1 MEGKLKIETIK
12 VYAMIAA
19 GAFLFSFG
27 LNIFIV
33 PLGLFSGGVVG
44 IAQII
49 RSVLSGYVQL
59 DFDIAGILN
68 FLINLPLFFLAYRSI
83 SRKFFWRT
91 AFCVLANTILM
102 TCIPIPSVAIIE
114 DILAACL
121 IGGICCGAGIGMA
134 LRAQGSGGGIDILG
148 FYFSLKKPGYSVGK
162 LGIIV
167 NVFVFALCAYLF
179 DISTAIYSILY
190 TVCMSLVMDKIHFQN
205 INMTVMIFTKTT
217 NVQTEIMMNMR
228 RGVTF
233 WRGAGAYTNSETYV
247 LVTVISKYEV
257 PQIKKIV
264 KEADPNA
271 FMIFNE
277 GMSISGNFEKR
288 L

>member
-1 MEGKLKIETIK
+1 METKLRMDTMKI
-12 VYAMIAA
+12 YASIAA

-49 RSVLSGYVQL
+49 RSIVNQYVQL
-59 DFDIAGILN
+59 NFDIAGLLN
-68 FLINLPLFFLAYRSI
+68 FAINLPLFFIAYRHI

-91 AFCVLANTILM
+91 AFCVVLNTFFM
-102 TCIPIPSVAIIE
+102 TCIPIPAAAILE
-114 DILAACL
+114 DVLAACL
-121 IGGICCGAGIGMA
+121 IGGICCGVGIGLA

-148 FYFSLKKPGYSVGK
+148 FYFSMKNPGYSVGK
-162 LGIIV
+162 LSIFV
-167 NVFVFALCAYLF
+167 NVFVFAVCACLF
-179 DISTAIYSILY
+179 NIPTAIYSIIY
-190 TVCMSLVMDKIHFQN
+190 TVCMSLVMDRIHYQN
-205 INMTVMIFTKTT
+205 INMTVMIFTKTMD
-217 NVQTEIMMNMR
+217 VQTQIMQTMR

-233 WRGAGAYTNSETYV
+233 WKGAGAYTQSDTFI
-247 LVTVISKYEV
+247 LITVISKYEV
-257 PQIKKIV
+257 PQIRKIV
-264 KEADPNA
+264 KEADANA

>member
-1 MEGKLKIETIK
+1 MKTMKQKEMIQL
-12 VYAMIAA
+12 YAMIAI

-33 PLGLFSGGVVG
+33 PLGMFSGGVVG

-49 RSVLSGYVQL
+49 RSVISNYISL

-68 FLINLPLFFLAYRSI
+68 FVLNLPLFLLAYRNI

-91 AFCVLANTILM
+91 AFCVILEM
-102 TCIPIPSVAIIE
+102 VFMSAIPIPVHPIIE
-114 DILAACL
+114 DVLAACL
-121 IGGICCGAGIGMA
+121 IGGICCGVGIGTV

-148 FYFSLKKPGYSVGK
+148 FYYSLKKPGFSVGK
-162 LGIIV
+162 LSIFINAII
-167 NVFVFALCAYLF
+167 FAICAYLF
-179 DISTAIYSILY
+179 DVPTAIYSILY
-190 TVCMSLVMDKIHFQN
+190 TVCMSLVMDKIHYQN
-205 INMTVMIFTKTT
+205 INMTVMIFTK
-217 NVQTEIMMNMR
+217 NIDVQQQIIKHMR
-228 RGVTF
+228 RGVTY
-233 WRGAGAYTNSETYV
+233 WKGAGAYTNNETFI
-247 LVTVISKYEV
+247 LVTAISKYEV
-257 PQIKKIV
+257 PQIKKII
-264 KEADPNA
+264 KETDPNA

>member
-1 MEGKLKIETIK
+1 MTLSLQKESVKLYLT
-12 VYAMIAA
+12 IAA

-27 LNIFIV
+27 LNMFIV
-33 PLGLFSGGVVG
+33 PLGMFSGGVVG
-44 IAQII
+44 VAQII
-49 RSVLSGYVQL
+49 RTIIGDYITL
-59 DFDIAGILN
+59 DFDVSGILN
-68 FLINLPLFFLAYRSI
+68 FALNLPLFFLAYRSI

-91 AFCVLANTILM
+91 AFCVVLEMIFM
-102 TCIPIPSVAIIE
+102 TVIPIPVKPIIE

-121 IGGICCGAGIGMA
+121 IGGICCGAGIGIV
-134 LRAQGSGGGIDILG
+134 LRSQGSGGGIDILG
-148 FYFSLKKPGYSVGK
+148 FYYSLKKPGFSVGK
-162 LGIIV
+162 LSIFINGII
-167 NVFVFALCAYLF
+167 FAVCAYLF
-179 DISTAIYSILY
+179 DVPTAIYSILY
-190 TVCMSLVMDKIHFQN
+190 TVCMSMVMDRIHYQN

-217 NVQTEIMMNMR
+217 NVQQHIIKHMR

-233 WRGAGAYTNSETYV
+233 WKGAGAYTNEDTFI
-247 LVTVISKYEV
+247 LVTAISKYEV
-257 PQIKKIV
+257 PQIKKLI